1 MEKKSQKVH
10 RKFDS
15 QFKLEAVNQ
24 VNKGRSVPSVSKA
37 LGISDSLLYNWCKK
51 GNLLPLEKPSELE
64 SLRKQVKQLETER
77 DILKKA
83 LAIFSRVN

>member
-1 MEKKSQKVH
+1 MP
-10 RKFDS
+10 
-15 QFKLEAVNQ
+15 
-24 VNKGRSVPSVSKA
+24 NKGRSVPSVSKA

-51 GNLLPLEKPSELE
+51 GISVLGEKPSELE

>member
-37 LGISDSLLYNWCKK
+37 LGISDSLLYTWCKK
-51 GNLLPLEKPSELE
+51 GISVPGEKPSELE